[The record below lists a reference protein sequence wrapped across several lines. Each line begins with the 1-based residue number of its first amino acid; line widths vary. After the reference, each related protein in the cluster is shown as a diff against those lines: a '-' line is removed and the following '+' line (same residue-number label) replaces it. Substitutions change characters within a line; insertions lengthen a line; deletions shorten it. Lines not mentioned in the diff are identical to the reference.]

1 MPDETLPASSLDGT
15 PAIEAVADRVAMIN
29 NLLAQHAGGI
39 ELTDVDDTGRVQVK
53 FTGMCTGCLYRPI
66 TMSATIRPALMEV
79 DGVSEVE
86 APGSRIDEDA
96 RVRLEADIGSWWLG
110 MPSLQ
115 KSKGDI
121 ESD

>member
-1 MPDETLPASSLDGT
+1 MPRSQASPLSADEDVG
-15 PAIEAVADRVAMIN
+15 IEPIVDRVNMIN

-39 ELTDVDDTGRVQVK
+39 ELADIDDEGRIKLK

-66 TMSATIRPALMEV
+66 TMSATIRPALMEI

-96 RVRLEADIGSWWLG
+96 RQKLEADIGSWWLG
-110 MPSLQ
+110 MPSLR
-115 KSKGDI
+115 KPEGS
-121 ESD
+121 